1 MLRKPG
7 ITEGLAR
14 HIVATRWGD
23 VPSDV
28 RHQAKRSLVNFFAVT
43 LAGCR
48 SRPIET
54 ALRSLSEFSG
64 GRQVALVGRAERIDA
79 LSAAFLNA
87 AGANVDDFC
96 DTHTATVIH
105 PTAPVAGALFS
116 YAGLRQVSGSD
127 LLLALVLGNEVQ
139 ARIGLAISPSHYNRG
154 WHITSTCGVFGA
166 STASGKLLGL
176 DERQTVWALGIAAT
190 QSAGLCECLGTPAK
204 SVSVGNAARNGL
216 WSALLAE
223 KGFDGPAEPL
233 AGAQGFYH
241 ALNEEADLSYLTDGW
256 GENWA
261 IMATCYKPY
270 PCGFVIH
277 PVLDC
282 ALDWRRDHP
291 TAEVARVVVRGNPL
305 LSIRAD
311 RPDVSTGREAQVSV
325 QHAVAAALVKGQAG
339 LDQFSDACVRDPEV
353 LKLRS
358 KVEVMRDER
367 FSTVAAA
374 VEITTSDGQTFKL
387 EQSAARGSD
396 ANPLSDSDLEQKLR
410 AAASLWDPRY
420 DAAPLIDAI
429 WNVETSADVSTLVS
443 LTAVG

>member
-1 MLRKPG
+1 MLHKPG
-7 ITEGLAR
+7 VTEGLAR
-14 HIVATRWGD
+14 HIVATQWD
-23 VPSDV
+23 EIPSQV

-64 GRQVALVGRAERIDA
+64 GKQVALIGSATRIDA

-105 PTAPVAGALFS
+105 PTAPVAGALFAH
-116 YAGLRQVSGSD
+116 AGLRPVSGSD
-127 LLLALVLGNEVQ
+127 LLLALVLGNEVE

-166 STASGKLLGL
+166 ATACGKLLPL
-176 DERQTVWALGIAAT
+176 NEQKMVWALGIAAT

-233 AGAQGFYH
+233 AGVQGFYH
-241 ALNEEADLSYLTDGW
+241 ALNEEADLSHVTDGW
-256 GENWA
+256 GESWA

-270 PCGFVIH
+270 PSGFVIH

-282 ALDWRRDHP
+282 VLDWRRDHP
-291 TAEVARVVVRGNPL
+291 AAEVARVVVRGNPL
-305 LSIRAD
+305 LSVRAD
-311 RPDVSTGREAQVSV
+311 RPNISTGREAQVSV

-353 LKLRS
+353 LKLRT
-358 KVEVMRDER
+358 KVEVVRDER

-374 VEITTSDGQTFKL
+374 VEITTSDGQIFKL
-387 EQSAARGSD
+387 EQPAARGSD

-429 WNVETSADVSTLVS
+429 WSVETSEDVSKLAS
-443 LTAVG
+443 MTAVG